1 VSGAN
6 HRPTDNSRADLEQ
19 EVRTVLDTAEQD
31 VHLNEIASLLFQ
43 LAPDGTESMSFAFFA
58 VGTSYEHAVIPFAS
72 KRTESLLPLS
82 GIFPIARE
90 LRSRMYV
97 EGDGTWLEMN
107 LNVHFQPGKTS
118 LADGDIPRW
127 DVRFKSVDEITF
139 MDDIPP
145 AAAAEE
151 LRLFPQEP
159 HRVPEWMAKL
169 AAAQEA
175 ADTFNA
181 DTFTPQPETDLR
193 AALPDGLDA
202 LFPTARD
209 KLLDFLPAEHAARF
223 LPGSLADG
231 SWSVVHLPPAWLAV
245 RMEDGACV
253 ERQAFTDPA
262 AAVGF
267 AAGAVIAEAGAE
279 VNSSVLAGAGVL
291 NETSVPRKNVHAWTF
306 NTQVRN
312 GINQIRRSIGAERP
326 HGPAARG
333 RRYFALSPLENRP
346 GGYFVVHPGPVPAQ
360 GDFVSTHQ
368 IFEWHVRGALPK
380 ATVPPPAPPHTTTL
394 PAGTELDTYAG
405 ENRLFTIGTPFER
418 RQMHGFPEDTPY
430 LVYRLLRPL
439 EATLAELEP
448 RTVYRKGERGPK
460 RLPDEH
466 GQGYYLEH
474 SISDHLEAGDIVE
487 IDGPGGVPLPPR
499 DYWDDMED

>member
-1 VSGAN
+1 M
-6 HRPTDNSRADLEQ
+6 
-19 EVRTVLDTAEQD
+19 LDTAEQD
-31 VHLNEIASLLFQ
+31 VYLNEIASMLFH
-43 LAPDGTESMSFAFFA
+43 LAPAGRESMKFAFFA
-58 VGTSYEHAVIPFAS
+58 VGTSYEQAAIPSVS

-90 LRSRMYV
+90 LRSRMYG

-107 LNVHFQPGKTS
+107 LNVQFQPGTTTP
-118 LADGDIPRW
+118 ADGDAPQW
-127 DVRFKSVDEITF
+127 NVRFKSVDEITF
-139 MDDIPP
+139 MDEVPP

-151 LRLFPQEP
+151 LRMFPQEP
-159 HRVPEWMAKL
+159 HRIPAWMARL
-169 AAAQEA
+169 AAVQEA
-175 ADTFNA
+175 ADHFDA
-181 DTFTPQPETDLR
+181 ATFTSQSETDLR
-193 AALPDGLDA
+193 AALPDGLDV

-209 KLLDFLPAEHAARF
+209 KLLDLLPAEHAARF
-223 LPGSLADG
+223 LLGSLADG
-231 SWSVVHLPPAWLAV
+231 CWSVVHLPPAWLAV

-253 ERQAFTDPA
+253 ERQAFTDPS
-262 AAVGF
+262 AAVAV
-267 AAGAVIAEAGAE
+267 AAGAVIAEAGTE

-291 NETSVPRKNVHAWTF
+291 NETIIRKKNVHAWKF
-306 NTQVRN
+306 NTQARN
-312 GINQIRRSIGAERP
+312 GIHQIRRSIAAERP
-326 HGPAARG
+326 QGSATRG

-368 IFEWHVRGALPK
+368 IFEWYVRRSLPE
-380 ATVPPPAPPHTTTL
+380 ATIPPPAPAETATL

-405 ENRLFTIGTPFER
+405 ENTLFSIGTPFER
-418 RQMHGFPEDTPY
+418 RQMHGYPEDTPY

-439 EATLAELEP
+439 EATLAELDS

-474 SISDHLEAGDIVE
+474 SIMDHLEAGDIVE
-487 IDGPGGVPLPPR
+487 ISGPGGTPLPLR
-499 DYWDDMED
+499 DPWDIEE